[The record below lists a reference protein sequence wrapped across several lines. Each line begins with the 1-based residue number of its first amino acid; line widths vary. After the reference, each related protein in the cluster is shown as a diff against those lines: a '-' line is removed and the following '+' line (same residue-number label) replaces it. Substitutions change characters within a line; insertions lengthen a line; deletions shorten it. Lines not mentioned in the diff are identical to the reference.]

1 MKKLYFIAIAAFGMF
16 STAIGQR
23 TVDLSVVLTN
33 HVPGSVKAPGVYELE
48 FDLINNGPDNIIP
61 GDTIWFGYFI
71 GNDLF
76 GTDGAPNGVNGIVYP
91 AGAPAI
97 EPQGTLPW
105 AVLTG
110 AFGTITV
117 DVSNA
122 TDATDICA
130 FVLPG
135 MGSNVNSPTVP
146 DPNPQNNFS
155 CFDIEPSS
163 ANIAE
168 LSFTDM
174 VNIAAIDGTIEI
186 SAANGENLTYNVVS
200 LTGQTIANGTFNN
213 FVSVDASNVN
223 AGIYV
228 VSVTN
233 GTEKVNIKVAL

>member
-16 STAIGQR
+16 STALAQR

-48 FDLINNGPDNIIP
+48 FDLVNNGPDNIEP
-61 GDTIWFGYFI
+61 GDTIWFAYFI
-71 GNDLF
+71 GDDLF
-76 GTDGAPNGVNGIVYP
+76 GTDGTPNSVNGIVYP
-91 AGAPAI
+91 ATAPAI

-105 AVLTG
+105 MVLTS
-110 AFGTITV
+110 ALGTISV
-117 DVSNA
+117 DVSGVTAA
-122 TDATDICA
+122 TDVCA
-130 FVLPG
+130 FVYPG
-135 MGSNVNSPTVP
+135 MGDVNNPTTP
-146 DPNPQNNFS
+146 DPNPANNLS
-155 CFDIEPSS
+155 CFDIDPSL
-163 ANIAE
+163 ANINE
-168 LSFTDM
+168 LSFNDV
-174 VNIAAIDGTIEI
+174 VNIAAIDGSIEI

-200 LTGQTIANGTFNN
+200 LTGQTVANGTFNN